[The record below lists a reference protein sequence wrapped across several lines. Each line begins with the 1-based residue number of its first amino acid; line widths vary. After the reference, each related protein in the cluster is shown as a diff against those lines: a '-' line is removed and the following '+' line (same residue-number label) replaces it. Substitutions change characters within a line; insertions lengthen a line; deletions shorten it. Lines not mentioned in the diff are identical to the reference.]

1 LDARQPGIQEQV
13 LLGGAFD
20 AGVRDLASRG
30 TRAMLVADTL
40 HASENGERLGLPL
53 VVFGNMQQG
62 AGALYTR
69 LPDGR
74 AQLLAGMHATE
85 YTPAALQRL
94 SSHTQVAYRSPN

>member
-1 LDARQPGIQEQV
+1 
-13 LLGGAFD
+13 
-20 AGVRDLASRG
+20 
-30 TRAMLVADTL
+30 MLVADTL
-40 HASENGERLGLPL
+40 HSSDGSERLGLPL

-94 SSHTQVAYRSPN
+94 SGPTQVAYRSPN